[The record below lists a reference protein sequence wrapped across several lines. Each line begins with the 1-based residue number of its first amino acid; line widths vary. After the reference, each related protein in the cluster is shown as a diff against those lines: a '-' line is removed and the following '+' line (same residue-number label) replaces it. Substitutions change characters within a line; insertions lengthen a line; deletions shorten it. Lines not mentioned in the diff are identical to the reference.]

1 MPLRVVHVS
10 DTHMSHH
17 QLKMPDGDI
26 LVHTGDLS
34 GVTNMNELFSFNN
47 WLKGMEGKYR
57 EIFFVPGNHDGQFEQ
72 LSFCQ
77 NILTECKVLFDQQVE
92 FDGYKIYGSPWTLT
106 FFDWWFMK
114 DKDKIQEVW
123 DKIPDDT
130 NILLTHQP
138 PYLCLDRAY
147 EYIKNKRNQEDTK
160 RILNVGCKALRETCM
175 NRLKKLQLN
184 CFGHLHMDGGKTV
197 ENNGIV
203 FSNGAVLNDYYYMTN
218 GPNVI
223 DIP

>member
-1 MPLRVVHVS
+1 MRIVHIS
-10 DTHMSHH
+10 DTHMSHW

-26 LVHTGDLS
+26 LVHTGDIS
-34 GVTNMNELFSFNN
+34 GQTNMRELVDVNN
-47 WLKGMEGKYR
+47 WFGSLEGKYR

-72 LSFCQ
+72 FDVAKGTLS
-77 NILTECKVLFDQQVE
+77 NARVLFDEAVE
-92 FDGYKIYGSPWTLT
+92 FDGYKIYGSPWTNT
-106 FFDWWFMK
+106 FFDWYFMK
-114 DKDKIQEVW
+114 DRDKIGEMW

-138 PYLCLDRAY
+138 PFMLLDRAH

-160 RILNVGCKALRETCM
+160 KIINVGCKELRKTCM
-175 NRLKKLQLN
+175 TRLKKLKLN
-184 CFGHLHMDGGKTV
+184 CFGHLHMDGGKWV
-197 ENNGIV
+197 EENGII

-223 DIP
+223 DL